1 MDKDLQ
7 ELYNRGKKMEQVG
20 KAMQSQG
27 QSIANTGCAMTMGC
41 LMIFIILLLI
51 VMFFIF
57 I

>member
-7 ELYNRGKKMEQVG
+7 ELYNQGKKLEQMG
-20 KAMQSQG
+20 NAMQSQG
-27 QSIANTGCAMTMGC
+27 QSIANTGCSMTIGC
-41 LMIFIILLLI
+41 LLMFLILLLI